1 MKILLLLSL
10 FLLSLGMESNFEI
23 QHAKWDD
30 NKIMESLRRIGIEVE
45 ASFGENLDTYKLI
58 LDIHTQAIV
67 LPGVELKVQGN
78 FKKYDISSNTF
89 EKIEN
94 KPSYSGENFYSG
106 TFGKDIFKLGNSE
119 TLKNK
124 ISFFVA
130 NEYQNYLYQYKY
142 AFIGLKS
149 FVNGQESKLNII
161 EQMKDNDLITNTT
174 WFLNFESDTKGKFVL
189 GLLPHLAYK
198 DKYSENDMYIAKT
211 HSSYIYALKL
221 QEIYYG
227 KTEKY
232 DNRISGDSLHT
243 TIRFDLNTRLIQCT
257 YDFGIILHNKF
268 FEQKIKNKVC
278 KDGMIDTLYKYYYCE
293 KGKINI
299 NEMENINF
307 VTDIQSDNMTFVLEP
322 KDLFFE
328 HNDLLYFL
336 VIYKVEDYETSPEID
351 WIVGTPFLK
360 KNLITFNRND
370 KLIYFY
376 KKTNNENNG
385 NEKKSLQ
392 LKYIIT
398 ISVLSVV
405 FLVSIVVLILYI
417 IKIKPRKKKANELD
431 DDFDYQE
438 KKTKE
443 GDSPLIND
451 DN

>member
-23 QHAKWDD
+23 QHSNWDD

-161 EQMKDNDLITNTT
+161 EQMKDNDLISNQIQ
-174 WFLNFESDTKGKFVL
+174 K
-189 GLLPHLAYK
+189 
-198 DKYSENDMYIAKT
+198 EN
-211 HSSYIYALKL
+211 
-221 QEIYYG
+221 
-227 KTEKY
+227 
-232 DNRISGDSLHT
+232 
-243 TIRFDLNTRLIQCT
+243 
-257 YDFGIILHNKF
+257 
-268 FEQKIKNKVC
+268 
-278 KDGMIDTLYKYYYCE
+278 
-293 KGKINI
+293 
-299 NEMENINF
+299 
-307 VTDIQSDNMTFVLEP
+307 
-322 KDLFFE
+322 LF
-328 HNDLLYFL
+328 
-336 VIYKVEDYETSPEID
+336 
-351 WIVGTPFLK
+351 
-360 KNLITFNRND
+360 
-370 KLIYFY
+370 
-376 KKTNNENNG
+376 
-385 NEKKSLQ
+385 
-392 LKYIIT
+392 
-398 ISVLSVV
+398 
-405 FLVSIVVLILYI
+405 
-417 IKIKPRKKKANELD
+417 
-431 DDFDYQE
+431 
-438 KKTKE
+438 
-443 GDSPLIND
+443 
-451 DN
+451 